1 MPTPSVSLQEA
12 DLMRRGLTSL
22 LSMLSLAVMGALILG
37 CGSGAGAP
45 ASPTTT
51 APAPATASATPAAA
65 FPQSATDSRGVRL
78 ELAAA
83 PKRIISLS
91 PGVTETLYAIGAGGQ
106 IIATDRFSDFPA
118 EAARTTK
125 LDYSQPSAEAT
136 VALSPD
142 LVIMTTRQE
151 GQVEQ
156 FRALRLPVL
165 FMEEPKS
172 LAAVIESA
180 RLYGRLTGHAAEGER
195 LAASLQARIDRV
207 VAQVPP
213 GEGPRVFYELTPDLY
228 TVAPESFV
236 GSMLTA
242 LRARNIVQGARTAFP
257 QISAETVITGN
268 PEVILL
274 VDGGARSGG
283 QSAATVSARPGWGG
297 IDAVRN
303 RRIVVLEPDTVNRPG
318 PRIVD
323 GFEAIARAI
332 YGDRL
337 GSPR

>member
-1 MPTPSVSLQEA
+1 
-12 DLMRRGLTSL
+12 MRRGLTVL
-22 LSMLSLAVMGALILG
+22 LSLAVLAALVLG
-37 CGSGAGAP
+37 CGSGASVPPP
-45 ASPTTT
+45 ATTT
-51 APAPATASATPAAA
+51 PSATPVAA
-65 FPQSATDSRGVRL
+65 FPQAVTDSRGVRL

-83 PKRIISLS
+83 PRRIISLS
-91 PGVTETLYAIGAGGQ
+91 PGVTEMLYAIGAGAQ
-106 IIATDRFSDFPA
+106 IVATDRFSDFPA

-125 LDYSQPSAEAT
+125 LEYTQPSAEAT
-136 VALSPD
+136 VALTPD
-142 LVIMTTRQE
+142 LVIMTGRQE

-172 LAAVIESA
+172 LAAVVESA
-180 RLYGRLTGHAAEGER
+180 RLYGRLTGHAAEGEQ

-207 VAQVPP
+207 IAQLPP

-242 LRARNIVQGARTAFP
+242 LRTRNVAQGARTAFP
-257 QISAETVITGN
+257 QISAETVIAAN

-283 QSAATVSARPGWGG
+283 QSAATVSARPGWSG

-303 RRIVVLEPDTVNRPG
+303 RRIVALEPDIVNRPG

-332 YGDRL
+332 YGERL
-337 GSPR
+337 GGTR

>member
-1 MPTPSVSLQEA
+1 
-12 DLMRRGLTSL
+12 MRRGLTVL
-22 LSMLSLAVMGALILG
+22 LSLAVLAALVLG
-37 CGSGAGAP
+37 CGSGASVPPP
-45 ASPTTT
+45 ATTT
-51 APAPATASATPAAA
+51 PSATPAAA
-65 FPQSATDSRGVRL
+65 FPQAVTDSRGVRL

-83 PKRIISLS
+83 PRRIISLS
-91 PGVTETLYAIGAGGQ
+91 PGVTEMLYAIGAGTQ
-106 IIATDRFSDFPA
+106 IVATDRFSDFPA

-125 LDYSQPSAEAT
+125 LEYTQPSAEAT
-136 VALSPD
+136 VALTPD
-142 LVIMTTRQE
+142 LVIMTGRQE

-172 LAAVIESA
+172 LAAVVESA
-180 RLYGRLTGHAAEGER
+180 RLYGRLTGHAAEGEQ

-207 VAQVPP
+207 IAQLPP

-242 LRARNIVQGARTAFP
+242 LRTRNVAQGARTAFP
-257 QISAETVITGN
+257 QISAETVIAAN

-303 RRIVVLEPDTVNRPG
+303 RRIVALEPDIVNRPG

-332 YGDRL
+332 YGERL
-337 GSPR
+337 GGTR

>member
-1 MPTPSVSLQEA
+1 
-12 DLMRRGLTSL
+12 MRRGPTSL
-22 LSMLSLAVMGALILG
+22 LSLVALATLVLG
-37 CGSGAGAP
+37 CGSNGD
-45 ASPTTT
+45 ASTPQAAAT
-51 APAPATASATPAAA
+51 AAASATPAAA

-83 PKRIISLS
+83 PKRIVSLS
-91 PGVTETLYAIGAGGQ
+91 PGVTEMLYAIGAGTQ
-106 IIATDRFSDFPA
+106 IVATDRFSDFPP

-125 LDYSQPSAEAT
+125 LDYSQPSAEAA
-136 VALSPD
+136 VALTPD

-172 LAAVIESA
+172 LAAVVESA
-180 RLYGRLTGHAAEGER
+180 RLYGRLTGHAAEGEQ

-207 VAQVPP
+207 VAQLPA
-213 GEGPRVFYELTPDLY
+213 GDGPRVFYELTPDLY

-236 GSMLTA
+236 GSMLTT
-242 LRARNIVQGARTAFP
+242 LRARNVAQGARTAFP
-257 QISAETVITGN
+257 QISAETVIAAN

-274 VDGGARSGG
+274 ADAGARNGS
-283 QSAATVSARPGWGG
+283 QSIATVSVRPGWGG

-303 RRIVVLEPDTVNRPG
+303 RRIVGLEADIVNRPG

-323 GFEAIARAI
+323 GVEAIARAI

-337 GSPR
+337 GGAR